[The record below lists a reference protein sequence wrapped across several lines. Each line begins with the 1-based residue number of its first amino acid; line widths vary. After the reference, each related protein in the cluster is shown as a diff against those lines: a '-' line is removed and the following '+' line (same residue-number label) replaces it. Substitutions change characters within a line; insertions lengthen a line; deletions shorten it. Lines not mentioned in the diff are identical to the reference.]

1 MLPISSLQNPT
12 IKLIR
17 SLEHKKDRREAGL
30 FMAEGLAML
39 DRAEALGWVP
49 DYLVATKPQAIF
61 DGMKPTIVT
70 DKVMIELSGQ
80 NNPHDVLGV
89 FKQKYQPHPTKEGVW
104 LALEEIRDPGN
115 LGTIIRTADA
125 VDISGIILVGDSCDP
140 YSPESVRASTG
151 SIFGV
156 TLVRMNKDGLM
167 DLAKSWDGE
176 VVGTTATAKHD
187 FRRVYKSPTLLIM
200 GNESR
205 GLTQD
210 LTNCCTNLV
219 KVPMKDGVESL
230 NVSVATGLML
240 YQVKQTR

>member
-49 DYLVATKPQAIF
+49 EYLIATKPQAIF
-61 DGMKPTIVT
+61 DDAKSTIVT
-70 DKVMIELSGQ
+70 DKVMTELSAQ

-115 LGTIIRTADA
+115 LGTILRTADA
-125 VDISGIILVGDSCDP
+125 VDISGVILVGDSCDP

-156 TLVRMNKDGLM
+156 TLVRMNKDGLL

-176 VVGTTATAKHD
+176 VVGTTSTAKHD
-187 FRRVYKSPTLLIM
+187 FRRVYKSPTLLLM

-205 GLTQD
+205 GLTPD
-210 LTNCCTNLV
+210 LTSSCTNLV
-219 KVPMKDGVESL
+219 RIPMKDGVESL
-230 NVSVATGLML
+230 NVAVACALML
-240 YQVKQTR
+240 YQVKQRG